1 MDDYELRCA
10 LDGLFAYD
18 SGATDSG
25 THDERLRARVIE
37 ELAFHRKVPGWRAY
51 LARLTR
57 EMWLSEDAIELG
69 YGCEDAARFLE
80 WLEERM
86 DTPVP
91 G

>member
-1 MDDYELRCA
+1 MDPDELRRS

-25 THDERLRARVIE
+25 THDERLRERVIA
-37 ELAFHRKVPGWRAY
+37 ELAFHRQFPTWRAY
-51 LARLTR
+51 LARLAR
-57 EMWLSEDAIELG
+57 EMWLSEEAIEQG

-80 WLEERM
+80 WLEDRM
-86 DTPVP
+86 DTPVA